1 MIVHYITFAA
11 GFVILI
17 LGANYLVEGASS
29 LGRKLNMSSIIIGFT
44 IVAAGT
50 SLPELIINIFASI
63 SKKTDLAIAN
73 VVGSNTMN
81 TLLVIGAAALIFP
94 IVPSR
99 RTVYTFLPIS
109 LLAALLLAFFA
120 WINFSSDAPFAIIS
134 RWEGIFFLALFIGF
148 LVFSM
153 YYARTETESDV
164 EEVKEFT
171 LKRSL
176 LYVIAGIAGLY
187 FGGEWVMGGVNHLMV
202 QFGLSQAIVGIA
214 IVAVITSLPELVT
227 SILAAF
233 KKNSGIALG
242 NALGSNIVNV
252 FLVLGVSSVITPL
265 HYSSLLNLDVTL
277 MALANLAVFFFVIVG
292 KGRQINRLEGFI
304 MMLIYFSYFGFL
316 IWRG

>member
-1 MIVHYITFAA
+1 MLIQFITFIA

-17 LGANYLVEGASS
+17 LGANYLVEGAAS
-29 LGRKLNMSSIIIGFT
+29 LGRKLNMSSLIIGFT

-50 SLPELIINIFASI
+50 SLPELFINIFASI
-63 SKKTDLAIAN
+63 DRKTDLAIAN

-81 TLLVIGAAALIFP
+81 TLLVIGVAALIFP
-94 IVPSR
+94 IIPSR
-99 RTVYTFLPIS
+99 RTLYTFLPIS
-109 LLAALLLAFFA
+109 LLSALMLALFA

-134 RWEGIFFLALFIGF
+134 RLEGIFLLVMFIGYLTF
-148 LVFSM
+148 LRF
-153 YYARTETESDV
+153 YAKTEIDSEI

-176 LYVIAGIAGLY
+176 LYVFAGVAGLY
-187 FGGEWVMGGVNHLMV
+187 FGGEWIMRGVNHLMV

-214 IVAVITSLPELVT
+214 IVAVITSLPELIT
-227 SILAAF
+227 SILSAF

-252 FLVLGVSSVITPL
+252 FLVLGVSAVITPL
-265 HYSSLLNLDVTL
+265 HYSPILNMDVTL

-292 KGRQINRLEGFI
+292 KGRQISRLEGFV
-304 MMLIYFSYFGFL
+304 MMLIYFGYFGLL